1 MLKAMKLSTLS
12 SLKRAGV
19 FSLVQNSKWRRDR
32 LLILAFH
39 GLSLA
44 DEHSWDPSL
53 YIQRSQFAARLRLL
67 KQSGCVV
74 LTLSEALQRLY
85 AKDLPERSVAITFD
99 DGSYDFYAIAHPL
112 LRDFNFPA
120 TLYLTT
126 FYSSYNRPVF
136 DVMCSYLIWKGRG
149 STLDLEPLIG
159 RKDKVVL
166 TTVAARIAT
175 THSLMQFAYAMR
187 LSASDKDAL
196 LIRLANSV
204 RVDYDSLLNQ
214 RILHIMKPAEVQAL
228 EGVDIQMH
236 THRHR
241 TPIDREKFVREI
253 EDNRSSIKD
262 IVGTEAVHFC
272 YPNGYSNLAFMP
284 WLNELGV
291 ESAVTSVPGIA
302 TTRSHR
308 LLLPRLVD
316 TSALSSLEFEGW
328 LSGVSN
334 ALPQRLVTR
343 RHRGLVN
350 G

>member
-1 MLKAMKLSTLS
+1 MLKAMKLTTLS

-19 FSLVQNSKWRRDR
+19 FSLVRNSKWRRDR

-44 DEHSWDPSL
+44 DEHIWDPSL
-53 YIQRSQFAARLRLL
+53 YIERSQFAARLRLL

-74 LTLSEALQRLY
+74 LTLSQALQRLY
-85 AKDLPERSVAITFD
+85 ARDLPERSVAITFD

-112 LRDFNFPA
+112 LRDFDFPA

-136 DVMCSYLIWKGRG
+136 DVMCSYLIWKGRTL
-149 STLDLEPLIG
+149 TLDLEPLIG
-159 RKDKVVL
+159 RKDKVIL
-166 TTVAARIAT
+166 TTAAARLAAVHI
-175 THSLMQFAYAMR
+175 LMQFAHDTR
-187 LSASDKDAL
+187 LSASDKDDL
-196 LIRLANSV
+196 LVRLANSV
-204 RVDYDSLLNQ
+204 HVDYSSLLDQ
-214 RILHIMKPAEVQAL
+214 RILHIMKPSEVKTL

-241 TPIDREKFVREI
+241 TPNNREKFLRELEENRRSI
-253 EDNRSSIKD
+253 ES
-262 IVGTEAVHFC
+262 IVGSKAAHFC
-272 YPNGYSNLAFMP
+272 YPNGHSDPAFIP
-284 WLNELGV
+284 WLNEMGV

-334 ALPQRLVTR
+334 AFPQRFVTR
-343 RHRGLVN
+343 RHHALVN